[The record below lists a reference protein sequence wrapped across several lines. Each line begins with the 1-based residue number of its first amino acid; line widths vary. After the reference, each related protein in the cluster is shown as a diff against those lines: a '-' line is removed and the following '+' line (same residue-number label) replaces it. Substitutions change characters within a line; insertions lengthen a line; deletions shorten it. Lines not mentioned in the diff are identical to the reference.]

1 MNWLNDNDQVVFKA
15 LTIFAIE
22 KTLLDVGKPAYDK
35 VVSMLSKNYHCY
47 LPDCYEHPEYLNKV
61 LKKMF
66 GNSYLTVV
74 ERIKKELDSQMME
87 QPIEIFVTKISE

>member
-1 MNWLNDNDQVVFKA
+1 MNLDKNLLRKA
-15 LTIFAIE
+15 LVSLSVE
-22 KTLLDVGKPAYDK
+22 KVLRSIGTPTYEK
-35 VVSMLSKNYHCY
+35 VIAQLSTNYRCY

-66 GNSYLTVV
+66 GDSYVTVV
-74 ERIKKELDSQMME
+74 ERIKTELECQMME